1 MVFLVF
7 WVNSLHNLALFGH
20 RLGTFFASGG
30 VRCFWWRFLLLVA
43 SVASGGVFC
52 FWWRP
57 LLLVASVAFGDGR
70 CLWWRPL
77 LLVASVAFGAHS
89 GCYNA
94 CSGCCIRILAAERS
108 ARASEASQAREAS
121 TGHNVQ
127 LRAATAANSCSI
139 MPQELT
145 GSSKTTSSD
154 YGSSDMQQ
162 LTATRANKQPQDNA
176 LPVHLSDRFARGS
189 KRAPFFASI
198 FA

>member
-94 CSGCCIRILAAERS
+94 CSGCCNTYSDGRAQ
-108 ARASEASQAREAS
+108 RASERSEPSARS
-121 TGHNVQ
+121 VYRTR
-127 LRAATAANSCSI
+127 RAATSND
-139 MPQELT
+139 
-145 GSSKTTSSD
+145 GSRH
-154 YGSSDMQQ
+154 MQQ
-162 LTATRANKQPQDNA
+162 DAPGTCRLLQDNMQRLRQRRHA
-176 LPVHLSDRFARGS
+176 AAYDNTCLQA
-189 KRAPFFASI
+189 APG
-198 FA
+198 